1 MYNLKFD
8 EELIESGENLE
19 EHYSNEL
26 LKYYQDRKIQYGNN
40 FVLNFY
46 VDDLNSEY
54 KRVKELNVGKMS
66 EILYVNIAL
75 PYYYFLFSFTEVKLI
90 IGF

>member
-8 EELIESGENLE
+8 EELIESGENLQ

-66 EILYVNIAL
+66 EILYVNIVL